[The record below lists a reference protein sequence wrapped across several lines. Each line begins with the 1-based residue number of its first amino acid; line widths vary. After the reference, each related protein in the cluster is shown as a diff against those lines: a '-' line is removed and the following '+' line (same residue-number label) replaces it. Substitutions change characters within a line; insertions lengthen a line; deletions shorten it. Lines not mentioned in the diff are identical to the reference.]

1 MSVYISVF
9 QDFSQNEELR
19 YMQLMFFEL
28 LNNFRISNLMRFLFS
43 HGIKKFPIFDTMN
56 PHYMKYCIERH
67 SLFEVHIMYQ

>member
-1 MSVYISVF
+1 
-9 QDFSQNEELR
+9 
-19 YMQLMFFEL
+19 MFFEL

-67 SLFEVHIMYQ
+67 PLFEVHILYQ